1 MKLRLFSLLVAAMA
15 CASVR
20 ACTEWGGGVHLGTY
34 HFDRSGERREFNPGL
49 YVRCND
55 YSAGLYVNSASKP
68 SWWAGRTWRQGPVGL
83 TAGVVT
89 GYSRTS
95 PVTALVVVT
104 VDLPSGFRLGLFPN
118 SGGRSGGVHLMR
130 DF

>member
-1 MKLRLFSLLVAAMA
+1 MKRALLLLLAAA
-15 CASVR
+15 LVCTSVR
-20 ACTEWGGGVHLGTY
+20 ACEQWGGGAHLGTY
-34 HFDRSGERREFNPGL
+34 HFDRSGDRREFNPGL
-49 YVRCND
+49 YVRCNN

-68 SWWAGRTWRQGPVGL
+68 SWWAGHTWRHGAVGL

-89 GYSRTS
+89 GYSRTA
-95 PVTALVVVT
+95 PLTALVVVT
-104 VDLPSGFRLGLFPN
+104 LDLPAGFRLGLFPN